1 MALNRS
7 CRIRAGRERSGHTR
21 RHMPSSADARGL
33 SLIAKR
39 RVMHVDARRVEFIV
53 VAPDIEEIAAE
64 SA

>member
-1 MALNRS
+1 M
-7 CRIRAGRERSGHTR
+7 
-21 RHMPSSADARGL
+21 
-33 SLIAKR
+33 R